1 MRRRTSCTN
10 NRRELIYAYNNQPSA
25 SYHLCPCSIGIGG
38 IGILTTTIRGRVYD
52 RQHITA
58 IDGGEVKCIIPPLR
72 NHSTITKINANTQ
85 QSTEPHIPIAA
96 PPFLQCHRHRDDD
109 KHNNMPTICC
119 IRKHRGGGSTFVMCA
134 MFNISYHAMGGM
146 VLTATK
152 QASNQTYN
160 NQPLSVCWG

>member
-1 MRRRTSCTN
+1 MQNRYKIIIIPPPPQTTITIQQYNIPTIVYRASFIVRRRTSCTN

-25 SYHLCPCSIGIGG
+25 SYHLCPCSIDGIGG
-38 IGILTTTIRGRVYD
+38 IGILTTTILRRVYD

-96 PPFLQCHRHRDDD
+96 PLFLQCHRHRDDD

-119 IRKHRGGGSTFVMCA
+119 IRKHRGGGA
-134 MFNISYHAMGGM
+134 H
-146 VLTATK
+146 L
-152 QASNQTYN
+152 
-160 NQPLSVCWG
+160 

>member
-1 MRRRTSCTN
+1 MRRLSCVVE
-10 NRRELIYAYNNQPSA
+10 RRVQTIDANYFMHTTINHPR
-25 SYHLCPCSIGIGG
+25 PCSFDGIGG
-38 IGILTTTIRGRVYD
+38 VGILTTTIRGRVYD

-109 KHNNMPTICC
+109 KHNNMPTIRC
-119 IRKHRGGGSTFVMCA
+119 IRKHRGGGSTFVSHVQYI
-134 MFNISYHAMGGM
+134 ISCNGGM

>member
-1 MRRRTSCTN
+1 MHTTINHPRRT
-10 NRRELIYAYNNQPSA
+10 I
-25 SYHLCPCSIGIGG
+25 LCPCSIDGIGG
-38 IGILTTTIRGRVYD
+38 IGISTTTIRRRVYD
-52 RQHITA
+52 RRHITA
-58 IDGGEVKCIIPPLR
+58 IDGGEVKCIIPPLL

-85 QSTEPHIPIAA
+85 QSTEPHILIAA
-96 PPFLQCHRHRDDD
+96 PPFLQCHRHRIDD
-109 KHNNMPTICC
+109 KHKNMPTICC
-119 IRKHRGGGSTFVMCA
+119 IRKHRGGGVHLWA

>member
-1 MRRRTSCTN
+1 MHT
-10 NRRELIYAYNNQPSA
+10 YNNQPSA

-119 IRKHRGGGSTFVMCA
+119 IRKDRGGGVHLCA
-134 MFNISYHAMGGM
+134 MFNISYHAMGGWY
-146 VLTATK
+146 L
-152 QASNQTYN
+152 Q
-160 NQPLSVCWG
+160 QPNRLAIKHTTINLYLFVGDRSAY